1 MEDKTQLPEYI
12 QELLKEISIKYD
24 KPLDDVIADYK
35 KFIQG
40 NEKELSILYSLW
52 ELAKLRGQDPYEVL
66 QEAFKSCGIK
76 KPDYKKATALYDYDY
91 IKKDDT
97 LIFNMD
103 SKELKDGKIYLLN
116 LKLLSKNILLYGEYN
131 QKQNCFIISDRE
143 KKALENDS
151 TIEVLGTLINVTQNI
166 N

>member
-1 MEDKTQLPEYI
+1 MEDKTQLPEHI
-12 QELLKEISIKYD
+12 KEMLKDVAIKYD

-35 KFIQG
+35 KFLQE
-40 NEKELSILYSLW
+40 NEKELYTLYNLW
-52 ELAKLRGQDPYEVL
+52 KLAKLKGDDPFQAI
-66 QEAFKSCGIK
+66 QEALK

-116 LKLLSKNILLYGEYN
+116 LKLLSKNVLLCGEYN

-151 TIEVLGTLINVTQNI
+151 TIEVLGTLINVMQNI

>member
-12 QELLKEISIKYD
+12 QELLKEISIKHD

-76 KPDYKKATALYDYDY
+76 KPDYKKATALYDYGN

-103 SKELKDGKIYLLN
+103 YTELDDGDIYLFSSKVLN
-116 LKLLSKNILLYGEYN
+116 KKFSLYGEYN
-131 QKQNCFIISDRE
+131 KEIDGFILGVEKTILKNNSD
-143 KKALENDS
+143 
-151 TIEVLGTLINVTQNI
+151 IEVLGVLTKVERDL
-166 N
+166 